1 MIKVLLPTDFSSTA
15 NNAFLYALHLCK
27 NYNGELLVLHSYAPH
42 IVSGNISTELVDNA
56 QLGNTLN
63 KFDYFKDQ
71 VKMMRTIAEVNNLDQ
86 VSVKF
91 IMEEGELVQNIQEIT
106 KRDPLHLVVMGTTGN
121 SGFENKLLGSKT
133 AAVIK
138 NVTIPVLSI
147 PHFAKFEGIDAI
159 GFTTIYDEEDAKIL
173 HEIIPYTKYSTA
185 DIYCIHVNKPNEK
198 KNVQEIAEWKEQF
211 KDEQIF
217 FIEKNEDNI
226 VKGVFDFIEEHSID
240 LVSCITRN
248 KSFFDRLFERSIA
261 EKLSYHKRIP
271 LLTFHEGMFNE

>member
-106 KRDPLHLVVMGTTGN
+106 KRDPLDLVVMGTTGN

-159 GFTTIYDEEDAKIL
+159 GLPRYTTKKMLKYCMKLYRTLNTALPIFIVFT
-173 HEIIPYTKYSTA
+173 
-185 DIYCIHVNKPNEK
+185 
-198 KNVQEIAEWKEQF
+198 
-211 KDEQIF
+211 
-217 FIEKNEDNI
+217 
-226 VKGVFDFIEEHSID
+226 
-240 LVSCITRN
+240 
-248 KSFFDRLFERSIA
+248 
-261 EKLSYHKRIP
+261 
-271 LLTFHEGMFNE
+271 